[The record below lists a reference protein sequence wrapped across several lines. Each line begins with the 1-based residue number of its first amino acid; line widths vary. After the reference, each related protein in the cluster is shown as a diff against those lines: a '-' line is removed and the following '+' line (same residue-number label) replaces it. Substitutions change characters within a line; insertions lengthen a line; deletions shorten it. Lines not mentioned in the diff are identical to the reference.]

1 MIASLGK
8 NLGTANQNLLSTGG
22 ANPLYSNFMVE
33 VDEFKFSKIMVNII
47 EKTREQAVDDM
58 TDFSDEETDL
68 SDEEEN
74 LSVSSKA
81 AKIKPKDL
89 AKLSWLESQEIFD
102 VLDAGNIE
110 TVGFREFCAMTFLIA
125 AV

>member
-1 MIASLGK
+1 
-8 NLGTANQNLLSTGG
+8 
-22 ANPLYSNFMVE
+22 
-33 VDEFKFSKIMVNII
+33 
-47 EKTREQAVDDM
+47 M

-68 SDEEEN
+68 SDEVQEN
-74 LSVSSKA
+74 ESVSSKA
-81 AKIKPKDL
+81 TKIKQEDL
-89 AKLSWLESQEIFD
+89 AKLTWLESQEIFD